1 MKKKNGFTLVEL
13 LAVIVILAI
22 ILVIAVPQ
30 IMNTIK
36 DARKGSFE
44 SSAKL
49 IASNAETYWLTKQT
63 LGETLP
69 TTAKCTDLASLS
81 AADYDTTE
89 GKCVVSIS
97 PAGVATVTLEGKA
110 GGKFAGCK
118 VTEATK
124 DAATATGGNCGA

>member
-69 TTAKCTDLASLS
+69 TTAACADLASLS
-81 AADYDTTE
+81 ADYGT
-89 GKCVVSIS
+89 C
-97 PAGVATVTLEGKA
+97 TVTIDNAGKVKVSLA
-110 GGKFAGCK
+110 GAEDGKFKGCT
-118 VTEATK
+118 VTDATK
-124 DAATATGGNCGA
+124 DAASATGGNCGA

>member
-63 LGETLP
+63 LGETSI
-69 TTAKCTDLASLS
+69 TAPACTSIATLG
-81 AADYDTTE
+81 ADYGTCTITFDSN
-89 GKCVVSIS
+89 GK
-97 PAGVATVTLEGKA
+97 ATVNLA
-110 GGKFAGCK
+110 GADDGKFDGCSI
-118 VTEATK
+118 TGATK
-124 DAATATGGNCGA
+124 DSASATGGNCA

>member
-1 MKKKNGFTLVEL
+1 MKKRGFTLVEL

-69 TTAKCTDLASLS
+69 TTAACADLASLS
-81 AADYDTTE
+81 ADYGT
-89 GKCVVSIS
+89 C
-97 PAGVATVTLEGKA
+97 TVTIDNAGKA
-110 GGKFAGCK
+110 KVSLTGAEGGKFNGCT
-118 VTEATK
+118 VTDATK
-124 DAATATGGNCGA
+124 DAASATGGNCGA